1 MCSYAGGTVPPQLGR
16 HSSFQ
21 ATGRNLVPCWY
32 ENETQEIVWPIL
44 FESIWNVQFTK
55 SSDVNRQH
63 RHSSQSHDSKRSGL
77 GIARLDTCLLQIK
90 DQHSNGWGNQSHIIR
105 GFEPRGRWYAHV
117 AKHIAAGGFLSNV
130 LKLWTSLR
138 GWFQLLFPSSG

>member
-1 MCSYAGGTVPPQLGR
+1 MGTFRPDFQVVHVASLGHETCVPMQVALCHPNWAATLLSRPQGGTLYLADMR
-16 HSSFQ
+16 MK
-21 ATGRNLVPCWY
+21 LKKLCD
-32 ENETQEIVWPIL
+32 L

-90 DQHSNGWGNQSHIIR
+90 DQHGNG
-105 GFEPRGRWYAHV
+105 
-117 AKHIAAGGFLSNV
+117 
-130 LKLWTSLR
+130 
-138 GWFQLLFPSSG
+138 